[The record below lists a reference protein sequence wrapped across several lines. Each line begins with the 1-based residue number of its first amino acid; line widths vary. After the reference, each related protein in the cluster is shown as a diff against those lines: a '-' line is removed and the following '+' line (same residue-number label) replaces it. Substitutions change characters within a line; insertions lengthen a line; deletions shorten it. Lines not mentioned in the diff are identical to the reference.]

1 LGGITVNASS
11 LAGKPVIIT
20 GAARGLG
27 RGYALHLAGLGACVV
42 VNDRDEQAHAVAEE
56 ARSAGGRAISVVGSV
71 SDWDFAGELV
81 ARAVAEYGSLYGL
94 VANAGVY
101 HVVAAPQESAE
112 QIRMS
117 IDSNLIGTMHAGI
130 HAMRHMVAAGAG
142 VIVTTTSSAALGL
155 AEASTYS
162 AAKGA
167 IMSLTYSWAIDL
179 QGSGVRVNCVRPR
192 ALTRMSVVRGAPRPG
207 ARAPEEVAPL
217 VAYLLDDRSA
227 RCNGPVFG
235 FDGERL
241 ELVARARPV
250 ALATPPDWSLD
261 AIAAVVEPAMSTVDS

>member
-1 LGGITVNASS
+1 MSTSS
-11 LAGKPVIIT
+11 LAGKPVVIT
-20 GAARGLG
+20 GAGRGLG
-27 RGYALHLAGLGACVV
+27 RGYALHLAGLGARVV
-42 VNDRDEQAHAVAEE
+42 VNDRDEQAHAVADEV
-56 ARSAGGRAISVVGSV
+56 RSAGGEAFSVVGSV
-71 SDWDFAGELV
+71 SDWEFAAELFDRTV
-81 ARAVAEYGSLYGL
+81 ARYGSVYGL
-94 VANAGVY
+94 VANAGLY
-101 HVVAAPQESAE
+101 HVGAAHEETPE
-112 QIRMS
+112 QIRAS
-117 IDSNLIGTMHAGI
+117 VDSNLLGTMHAGI

-155 AEASTYS
+155 AGASTYS
-162 AAKGA
+162 ATKGA

-179 QGSGVRVNCVRPR
+179 QGTGVRVNCIRPR

-227 RCNGPVFG
+227 RLNGQVLG

-241 ELVARARPV
+241 ELVARAQPV

-261 AIAAVVEPAMSTVDS
+261 AITAVVEPILSPVDS